1 MLTREQILE
10 IDTYCAE
17 HKITQNQGLDELNIC
32 RHQYYRW
39 KKKYRDEDTQNQNA
53 EPTGFV
59 QLTPGVAFMSPMM
72 PPARTSGK
80 NRSKTGEPQP
90 QEQSFLTVELRTARG
105 SAMRIQ
111 GCMTAAH
118 LRELIAASNV

>member
-1 MLTREQILE
+1 MLTREQVLE
-10 IDTYCAE
+10 VDTYCAE
-17 HKITQNQGLDELNIC
+17 HNITQQQGLEELHIR

-39 KKKYRDEDTQNQNA
+39 KKKYRDEDESGQGPDAGAFMQL
-53 EPTGFV
+53 PSTG
-59 QLTPGVAFMSPMM
+59 AFMSPMM

-80 NRSKTGEPQP
+80 SCSKTGNPQP
-90 QEQSFLTVELRTARG
+90 PEQSFLTVELRTANG

>member
-10 IDTYCAE
+10 VDTCCAE
-17 HKITQNQGLDELNIC
+17 HKITQNQGLEELNIC

-39 KKKYRDEDTQNQNA
+39 KKKYRDEDTHNQSS

-59 QLTPGVAFMSPMM
+59 QLTPGGAFMSPIM
-72 PPARTSGK
+72 PPAGTSGK
-80 NRSKTGEPQP
+80 ARSKSGGPQP
-90 QEQSFLTVELRTARG
+90 QEQSFLTVELRTASG